1 MMRTPNNYY
10 TRALRSAAGMQAKAA
25 AAAGDACGFLSR
37 MSRRLPND
45 YYTRNM

>member
-10 TRALRSAAGMQAKAA
+10 TRALRSAAGMQAKA